1 MALKEED
8 LRFIQQRIHELT
20 EKGLYRKLRRV
31 EGEQSHRIKIEGRE
45 VIQFSSNNYLG
56 LASHPRL
63 KEKVVK
69 IVEQYGCGS
78 GASRLVSGNL
88 DLYEELE
95 ERLARLK
102 NTPSALVFNSGYLAN
117 LGVIPSLMQE
127 GDAIFSDELNHASI
141 IDACRMSRAEIA
153 IFRHRDADNLEDLI
167 RKTKGRKN
175 LIVTDGVFSMEG
187 DIAPLPDLVRIAERY
202 SALLMVDDAHATG
215 VLGERGSGSAEHFG
229 LEGRVDI
236 QMGTL
241 SKALGGFGAYIA
253 GDQELRDYLINTARS
268 FIFTTALPPAVL
280 ASGIAALEVIEEE
293 PGLRKRLWEN
303 VLLFKPRIQA
313 LGFQITNTETPIIPV
328 IIGDPQLTLQMADM
342 LLDEG
347 IFIQAIRPPAVPED
361 TSRLRIALMAN
372 HSVDE
377 LELALHALEKVGRKL
392 GVI

>member
-1 MALKEED
+1 
-8 LRFIQQRIHELT
+8 
-20 EKGLYRKLRRV
+20 
-31 EGEQSHRIKIEGRE
+31 
-45 VIQFSSNNYLG
+45 
-56 LASHPRL
+56 
-63 KEKVVK
+63 
-69 IVEQYGCGS
+69 
-78 GASRLVSGNL
+78 
-88 DLYEELE
+88 
-95 ERLARLK
+95 
-102 NTPSALVFNSGYLAN
+102 
-117 LGVIPSLMQE
+117 
-127 GDAIFSDELNHASI
+127 
-141 IDACRMSRAEIA
+141 MSRAETV
-153 IFRHRDADNLEDLI
+153 IFRHRDADNLEHLI
-167 RKTKGRKN
+167 RSRKARKK

-215 VLGERGSGSAEHFG
+215 VLGERGSGTAEHFG

-253 GDQELRDYLINTARS
+253 GDHELRDYLINAARS

-293 PGLRKRLWEN
+293 PGLREKLWEN
-303 VLLFKPRIQA
+303 VRFFKPRIQA
-313 LGFQITNTETPIIPV
+313 LGLRITNTKTPIIPV

-361 TSRLRIALMAN
+361 TSRLRIALMAT
-372 HSVDE
+372 HTVDE